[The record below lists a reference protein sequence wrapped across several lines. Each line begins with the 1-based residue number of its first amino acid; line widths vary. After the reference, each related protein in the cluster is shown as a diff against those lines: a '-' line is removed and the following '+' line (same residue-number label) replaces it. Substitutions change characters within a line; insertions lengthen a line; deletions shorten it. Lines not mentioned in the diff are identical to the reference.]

1 VIPVLNSKQMQ
12 AADRAAIASG
22 VLSIELMENAAAALV
37 SEIRS
42 AYPDARRVAVV
53 CGPGNN
59 GGDGLAAARR
69 LTAEGCS
76 VSVLTLRAPEH
87 YRGDAAENLARAR
100 EAGLEVRCVEGR
112 LRGLA
117 RELASHDAVLDALF
131 GTGLTRALEGDAAR
145 TVAAINASG
154 KPVVAADLPSG
165 LSADSGELL
174 GPCVAADVTVA
185 FAAAKHCHV
194 LDPARS
200 RCGRVLVEDIGISR
214 ETLDRQKTSLRMTEP
229 VDVAAALPRRRPD
242 AHKGDA
248 GRVAIVAGSRGKTG
262 AAILAARGALRA
274 GGGLVTVFCAQ
285 SLELVIVAALTE
297 AMTRGLAEDEGVL
310 SAEAA
315 RPAAEA
321 LADFDAAAVGPGLGS
336 GEGIVAVL
344 RRILSSKLPLVCD
357 ADALNAFAGHPEA
370 FRRRPATVLTPH
382 PGEAARLLGTTTRV
396 VQSNRLAAAQKLARA
411 ARAVVILKGA
421 GSLIAT
427 PSGRVTVNPTGTP
440 LMATAGSGDVLTGAV
455 GALLAA
461 GLDPETAAIAAAY
474 LHGAAGERLEERFG
488 DAGLLASE
496 LADAIPEVR
505 KKLSAVS
512 SQLSAK
518 PDRERGRDPRADS

>member
-1 VIPVLNSKQMQ
+1 MIPVLGSKQMQ
-12 AADRAAIASG
+12 AADRAAIESG
-22 VLSIELMENAAAALV
+22 VPSIELMENAAAALV
-37 SEIRS
+37 CEIRS
-42 AYPDARRVAVV
+42 AYSDARRVVVV

-76 VSVLTLRAPEH
+76 VSVFTLRAPEQ
-87 YRGDAAENLARAR
+87 YRGDAAENLTRAR
-100 EAGLEVRCVEGR
+100 EAGLEVSSVEGR
-112 LRGLA
+112 LRRLA
-117 RELASHDAVLDALF
+117 RALAAHDVVLDALF

-145 TVAAINASG
+145 MVAAINASG
-154 KPVVAADLPSG
+154 RRVVAADLPSG

-200 RCGRVLVEDIGISR
+200 RCGRVIVEDIGISR
-214 ETLDRQKTSLRMTEP
+214 RILERQKTSLRMTEEN
-229 VDVAAALPRRRPD
+229 DLAAALPRRRPD
-242 AHKGDA
+242 DHKGDA
-248 GRVAIVAGSRGKTG
+248 GRLAILAGSRGKTG
-262 AAILAARGALRA
+262 AAVLAARGALRA
-274 GGGLVTVFCAQ
+274 GAGLVTVFCPE
-285 SLELVIVAALTE
+285 SLELVIVSALAE
-297 AMTRGLAEDEGVL
+297 AMTRGLPEDEGVL
-310 SAEAA
+310 SAEAGKPVA
-315 RPAAEA
+315 DA
-321 LADFDAAAVGPGLGS
+321 LPNFDAAAIGPGLGS
-336 GEGIVAVL
+336 GEGVVAVL
-344 RRILSSKLPLVCD
+344 RRVLFCKLPLVCD

-382 PGEAARLLGTTTRV
+382 PGEAARLLGTTTRA
-396 VQSNRLAAAQKLARA
+396 VQSNRLAAAQELARET
-411 ARAVVILKGA
+411 RAVVILKGA

-440 LMATAGSGDVLTGAV
+440 LMATAGSGDVLTGTV

-461 GLDPETAAIAAAY
+461 GLEPETAAIAAAY

-496 LADAIPEVR
+496 LADALPEVR
-505 KKLSAVS
+505 KKLSAFS
-512 SQLSAK
+512 SQLSA
-518 PDRERGRDPRADS
+518 RLRSRARPGSES

>member
-22 VLSIELMENAAAALV
+22 VPSIELMENAAAALV
-37 SEIRS
+37 CEIRS

-69 LTAEGCS
+69 LTAEDCS
-76 VSVLTLRAPEH
+76 VSVFTLRAPEQ
-87 YRGDAAENLARAR
+87 YRGDAAENLERAR
-100 EAGLEVRCVEGR
+100 EAGLEIRSVEGGLR
-112 LRGLA
+112 LLA
-117 RELASHDAVLDALF
+117 RELASHDVVLDALF
-131 GTGLTRALEGDAAR
+131 GTGLTRALEGDASR
-145 TVAAINASG
+145 TVAAINSSG
-154 KPVVAADLPSG
+154 KRVVAADLPSG
-165 LSADSGELL
+165 LSADTGELL

-214 ETLDRQKTSLRMTEP
+214 RILEGQKPSLRMTEP
-229 VDVAAALPRRRPD
+229 DDVAAALPRRRPD

-248 GRVAIVAGSRGKTG
+248 GRLAILAGSRGKTG
-262 AAILAARGALRA
+262 AAVLAARGALRA
-274 GGGLVTVFCAQ
+274 GAGLVTVLCPE
-285 SLELVIVAALTE
+285 SLELVIVSALSE
-297 AMTRGLAEDEGVL
+297 AMTRGLPQDGGVL
-310 SAEAA
+310 SAKAA
-315 RPAAEA
+315 VQAADAMAE
-321 LADFDAAAVGPGLGS
+321 FDAGAVGPGLGS
-336 GEGIVAVL
+336 GDGVVSVL
-344 RRILSSKLPLVCD
+344 RRILSSNLPLVCD

-382 PGEAARLLGTTTRV
+382 PGEAARLLGTTTRG

-440 LMATAGSGDVLTGAV
+440 LMATAGSGDVLTGTV

-461 GLDPETAAIAAAY
+461 GAEPETAAIAAAY
-474 LHGAAGERLEERFG
+474 LHGAAGQRLEERLG

-496 LADAIPEVR
+496 LADALPEVR
-505 KKLSAVS
+505 KKLSAF
-512 SQLSAK
+512 SQTPFKSAAQT
-518 PDRERGRDPRADS
+518 RELRAES

>member
-1 VIPVLNSKQMQ
+1 MIPVLHSKQMQ

-22 VLSIELMENAAAALV
+22 VPSIELMENAAAALV

-76 VSVLTLRAPEH
+76 LSVFTLRAPEQ

-100 EAGLEVRCVEGR
+100 EAGLEVRSVEGR
-112 LRGLA
+112 LRRLA
-117 RELASHDAVLDALF
+117 RELASHDIVLDALF

-145 TVAAINASG
+145 MVAAINASG
-154 KPVVAADLPSG
+154 RPVVAADLPSG

-185 FAAAKHCHV
+185 LAAAKHCHV
-194 LDPARS
+194 LAPARS
-200 RCGRVLVEDIGISR
+200 RCGRVIVEDIGISR
-214 ETLDRQKTSLRMTEP
+214 RILERQKTSLRMTEEN
-229 VDVAAALPRRRPD
+229 DIAAALPRRRPD

-248 GRVAIVAGSRGKTG
+248 GRLAILAGSRGKTG

-274 GGGLVTVFCAQ
+274 GAGLVTVFCPEP
-285 SLELVIVAALTE
+285 LDLVVVSALAE
-297 AMTRGLAEDEGVL
+297 AMTRRLPQDDGVL

-315 RPAAEA
+315 RPAADA
-321 LADFDAAAVGPGLGS
+321 IADLDAAAVGPGLGS
-336 GEGIVAVL
+336 GEGVVAVL
-344 RRILSSKLPLVCD
+344 RRIFSSKLPLVCD

-382 PGEAARLLGTTTRV
+382 PGEAARLLGTTTRR
-396 VQSNRLAAAQKLARA
+396 VQSNRLAAAQKLAQA

-461 GLDPETAAIAAAY
+461 GMEPETAAITAAY
-474 LHGAAGERLEERFG
+474 LHGAAGERLEERLG

-505 KKLSAVS
+505 KELSAIS

-518 PDRERGRDPRADS
+518 TGSRAQPRPES